1 MHSQQL
7 RAMIAAARSGGE
19 EAYRQLLAGYGPR
32 LYGYFYRAT
41 RSHHDAEDLL
51 GEVMLRL
58 VRRLGDYD
66 DRGRFEPWLFCVAAN
81 LVRDRIRRARANPTP
96 MSLEAGSDAGM
107 ALVES
112 LSGPD
117 VAVDGD
123 VLADEVSE
131 ELSSA
136 LARLDERSRQMVLL
150 RHFGEMSFKEIAEVF
165 ECPVGTVLAK
175 VHRALKS
182 LRAVLEANNEPER

>member
-1 MHSQQL
+1 MDSQQL
-7 RAMIAAARSGGE
+7 RAIVASASVGGE
-19 EAYRQLLAGYGPR
+19 EAYRQLLTAYGPR

-81 LVRDRIRRARANPTP
+81 LIRDRIRRAKANPRP
-96 MSLEAGSDAGM
+96 MSLEAESDAGTT
-107 ALVES
+107 
-112 LSGPD
+112 
-117 VAVDGD
+117 
-123 VLADEVSE
+123 LADSLRGAAIPVDAEALAEEVSD
-131 ELSSA
+131 ELSA
-136 LARLDERSRQMVLL
+136 AMAKLDERSQQMVLL
-150 RHFGEMSFKEIAEVF
+150 RHFGDMSFKEIAEVF

-175 VHRALKS
+175 VHRALKA
-182 LRAVLEANNEPER
+182 LRTIMEIDDEPNA

>member
-182 LRAVLEANNEPER
+182 LRVVLEANNEPER

>member
-58 VRRLGDYD
+58 DPGDIPT
-66 DRGRFEPWLFCVAAN
+66 DRAQSPLRVFQGGGETNVACGLAYTFGLRTAVLTALVFPEINGVETLPDPVGFEEATLAVAASE
-81 LVRDRIRRARANPTP
+81 RS
-96 MSLEAGSDAGM
+96 M
-107 ALVES
+107 
-112 LSGPD
+112 
-117 VAVDGD
+117 
-123 VLADEVSE
+123 E
-131 ELSSA
+131 ELTDWMKA
-136 LARLDERSRQMVLL
+136 
-150 RHFGEMSFKEIAEVF
+150 H
-165 ECPVGTVLAK
+165 VGDD
-175 VHRALKS
+175 
-182 LRAVLEANNEPER
+182 

>member
-123 VLADEVSE
+123 VLADEVSK

-182 LRAVLEANNEPER
+182 LRVVLEANNEPER

>member
-96 MSLEAGSDAGM
+96 MSLEAGSDAGT

-123 VLADEVSE
+123 VLADEVSK

-182 LRAVLEANNEPER
+182 LRVVLEANNEPER

>member
-7 RAMIAAARSGGE
+7 RAMIASARSGGE

-123 VLADEVSE
+123 VLADEVSK

-182 LRAVLEANNEPER
+182 LRVVLEANNEPER

>member
-1 MHSQQL
+1 MDSQQL
-7 RAMIAAARSGGE
+7 RAIIAAASGGGD
-19 EAYRQLLAGYGPR
+19 EAYRQLLNAYGPR

-81 LVRDRIRRARANPTP
+81 LVRDRIRRSKSSPRP
-96 MSLEAGSDAGM
+96 MSLEAESDTGTTLA
-107 ALVES
+107 ES
-112 LSGPD
+112 LKGP
-117 VAVDGD
+117 AAPVDGD
-123 VLADEVSE
+123 VLAGETSA
-131 ELSSA
+131 ELAAA
-136 LARLDERSRQMVLL
+136 LAKLDERTRQMVLL
-150 RHFGEMSFKEIAEVF
+150 RHFGELSFKEIAEVF
-165 ECPVGTVLAK
+165 ECPMGTVLAK

-182 LRAVLEANNEPER
+182 LRDTMETNDETN